1 MVKILF
7 GICATEIDMN
17 AENTIA
23 SHDRTIDRIDSGA
36 RFKPTDAVR
45 LNNMFRGRS
54 TNEMLTSVFEDGIAG
69 DIALVSSFGAE
80 SAILLH
86 LVSQVNRDIPVIFL
100 DTGKHFPETLAYRD
114 LLVERFG
121 LNLIN
126 LTPEVGDIEDKDGN
140 GLRWSFDPDGCCH
153 IRKVLPLE
161 KEMAKYDASISGR
174 KGFQSKTRNALPRFE
189 IDTSDAQGRLKINP
203 LADWTKEQL
212 DAYIIEHDLP
222 PHPLVE
228 QGYPSIGCSP
238 CTSKVAEGED
248 PRSGRW
254 KGWDKVEC
262 GIHAPASAIP
272 NADDDGANDPI
283 F

>member
-1 MVKILF
+1 MTIYNKI
-7 GICATEIDMN
+7 AARPID
-17 AENTIA
+17 AINT
-23 SHDRTIDRIDSGA
+23 GP
-36 RFKPTDAVR
+36 RFQPTDAVR

-54 TNEMLTSVFEDGIAG
+54 TNEMLRSIFSDNLIGE
-69 DIALVSSFGAE
+69 IALVSSFGAE
-80 SAILLH
+80 SAVLLH
-86 LVSQVNRDIPVIFL
+86 LVSSIDKNIPVIFL
-100 DTGKHFPETLAYRD
+100 DTGKHFSETLAYRD

-126 LTPEVGDIEDKDGN
+126 LNPEESDVEKQDGN

-189 IDTSDAQGRLKINP
+189 IDTSDAHGRLKINP

-212 DAYIIEHDLP
+212 DPYITEYDIP

-262 GIHAPASAIP
+262 GIHEPVSAPL
-272 NADDDGANDPI
+272 DDDGANDPI

>member
-1 MVKILF
+1 ME
-7 GICATEIDMN
+7 AN
-17 AENTIA
+17 SQIA
-23 SHDRTIDRIDSGA
+23 SSTRNADRIDTGA

-45 LNNMFRGRS
+45 LNNMFRGRDA
-54 TNEMLTSVFEDGIAG
+54 NEMLHSVFEDSLAG
-69 DIALVSSFGAE
+69 DVALVSSFGAE

-86 LVSQVNRDIPVIFL
+86 LVSQINKDVPVLFL
-100 DTGKHFPETLAYRD
+100 DTGKHFPETLEYRD
-114 LLVERFG
+114 LLVERLG
-121 LNLIN
+121 LNIIN
-126 LTPEVGDIEDKDGN
+126 LKPEIADVSKKDEN

-161 KEMAKYDASISGR
+161 KELAKYDASISGR
-174 KGFQSKTRNALPRFE
+174 KGFQSETRNALPRFE
-189 IDTSDAQGRLKINP
+189 IDTSDAHGRLKINP
-203 LADWTKEQL
+203 LAAWSKEQL
-212 DAYIIEHDLP
+212 DAYIVEHDLP

-254 KGWDKVEC
+254 SGWDKVEC
-262 GIHAPASAIP
+262 GIHAPVSAIP
-272 NADDDGANDPI
+272 QADDDGSNDPI

>member
-1 MVKILF
+1 MVATKTLF

-17 AENTIA
+17 IENKIA
-23 SHDRTIDRIDSGA
+23 SQERTIDTIKSDA

-54 TNEMLTSVFEDGIAG
+54 TNEMLQSVFEDGLAG

-86 LVSQVNRDIPVIFL
+86 LIAQINRDIPVIFL
-100 DTGKHFPETLAYRD
+100 DTDKHFPETLAYRD

-121 LNLIN
+121 LNLVN
-126 LTPEVGDIEDKDGN
+126 LTPKLSDIEKQDSN

-153 IRKVLPLE
+153 IRKILPLE

-189 IDTSDAQGRLKINP
+189 IDTTDTQGRLKINP
-203 LADWTKEQL
+203 LADWSKEQL
-212 DAYIIEHDLP
+212 DGYIAEHDLP

-262 GIHAPASAIP
+262 GIHEPTNRP
-272 NADDDGANDPI
+272 LDDGANDPI

>member
-1 MVKILF
+1 MGADSKL
-7 GICATEIDMN
+7 A
-17 AENTIA
+17 
-23 SHDRTIDRIDSGA
+23 HDRTIDRINSGA
-36 RFKPTDAVR
+36 RFKATDAVR
-45 LNNMFRGRS
+45 LNNMFRGRN
-54 TNEMLTSVFEDGIAG
+54 TDEMLRSVFEDSLAG
-69 DIALVSSFGAE
+69 DVALVSSFGAE

-86 LVSQVNRDIPVIFL
+86 LVSRINADVPVIFL

-114 LLVERFG
+114 LLVKRFG

-126 LTPEVGDIEDKDGN
+126 LTPENDDVTDKDEN

-189 IDTSDAQGRLKINP
+189 IDNSDAHGRLKINP
-203 LADWTKEQL
+203 LADWTKEEL
-212 DAYIIEHDLP
+212 DAYIAEHDLP

-262 GIHAPASAIP
+262 GIHEPVSAVT
-272 NADDDGANDPI
+272 NDANRANDDNGANDPI